1 MFEYELETGSDR
13 EAECEFAH
21 EYESEQFFPAL
32 IPLVA
37 RFAPTIIRGISGLIR
52 SGAARNV
59 GKQIVNNA
67 GNNRDRDRNRK
78 KRQQEFEFES
88 EFESEF
94 EFESE
99 RETKLD
105 PYIAKLLSNL
115 GKGQSESES
124 EAELEFEA
132 APSNEY
138 EVMMENMAYRASQSE
153 SEAEAEAFIGALLP
167 VAARLFPK
175 ASNQLI
181 AAVTPTL
188 IEGVSQMA
196 QVMHHTPKS
205 RPLLRTMP
213 QILIR
218 TMGTLANQ
226 INQGK
231 SLSRTTTLRVLA
243 GNTAKILDNPNR
255 VARIMKKSH
264 KAQHQHR
271 AMTNGKSRPASA

>member
-13 EAECEFAH
+13 EGECEFAH
-21 EYESEQFFPAL
+21 QYESEQFAPAL
-32 IPLVA
+32 IPVVA
-37 RFAPTIIRGISGLIR
+37 HFAPTIIKGIGGLI
-52 SGAARNV
+52 ARRARKSANKN
-59 GKQIVNNA
+59 G
-67 GNNRDRDRNRK
+67 K
-78 KRQQEFEFES
+78 KRSQEFEFES

-99 RETKLD
+99 AEAKLD

-124 EAELEFEA
+124 EAELKFAA

-181 AAVTPTL
+181 ASVTPTL

-196 QVMHHTPKS
+196 QVLHHTPKS

-213 QILIR
+213 QIVIR

-231 SLSRTTTLRVLA
+231 PLSRTTTLRVLA
-243 GNTAKILDNPNR
+243 GNTARILDNPSR

-271 AMTNGKSRPASA
+271 AMTSL